1 MIPVRSALTSA
12 ALLILSVRPLA
23 AADRPAVPEADRVRL
38 AEAFRIRDEVAHR
51 VWKGWERAP
60 FAVLLVTPDHEFLLR
75 HPHPSQDFT
84 PLGHDA
90 LLDADVYVRP
100 RVYATHLL
108 ATFPAVPGSPVPTI
122 VIGQAENTDKKT
134 STPWVITVLH
144 EHFHQLQSSQP
155 RYYADVEALGLS
167 RGDTTG
173 MWMLNFPFPYDDPEV
188 KARFGRLSRLL
199 ADALRAGKSELP
211 AKAAAYRDA
220 RREFRK
226 ALSTDDARYFSFQVW
241 QEGIARYV
249 ELRVAQL
256 AAKKHEPSESFRA
269 LPDDTSFEQVA
280 KEIEAGI
287 LDELSTLELDQY
299 KRVAF
304 YPLGAGEG
312 LLLDRLKKRWQERYF
327 TEKFD
332 LGEF

>member
-1 MIPVRSALTSA
+1 MIPVRSVLASA
-12 ALLILSVRPLA
+12 ALLGALPLA
-23 AADRPAVPEADRVRL
+23 AADQPTFPDADRVRL
-38 AEAFRIRDEVAHR
+38 AEAFRIRDEVAER
-51 VWKGWERAP
+51 VWRGWEKAP
-60 FAVLLVTPDHEFLLR
+60 LAVLLVTPDHEFLVR
-75 HPHPSQDFT
+75 HPRPSPDFT

-90 LLDADVYVRP
+90 VLDADVYVRP
-100 RVYATHLL
+100 RVNATHLL
-108 ATFPAVPGSPVPTI
+108 ATFPAVPGSPVSTI

-155 RYYADVEALGLS
+155 GYYADVEALGLS
-167 RGDTTG
+167 RGDTSG
-173 MWMLNFPFPYDDPEV
+173 IWMLDFPFPYDDPEV
-188 KARFGRLSRLL
+188 KARFARLSRLL
-199 ADALRAGKSELP
+199 ADALRASKSELP

-226 ALSTDDARYFSFQVW
+226 ALSPDDARYFAFQVW
-241 QEGIARYV
+241 QEGIARYT

-256 AAKKHEPSESFRA
+256 AAKKHEPSEAFRA
-269 LPDDTSFEQVA
+269 LPDDTSIEQVA

-287 LDELSTLELDQY
+287 LHELSTLELDRY

-332 LGEF
+332 LDF